1 LSTVSDSRSAL
12 EGFSWELVR
21 DLSEQGLV
29 LWLSSSEG
37 VETDGVGVE
46 VELATDEA
54 VRPEL
59 VDGEGVAEQADL
71 ATIIG
76 SSEEDDLACG
86 MSLKVLPPRLGE
98 GLPEGGCQDA
108 FGGSGS
114 CGGNE
119 SGGLIL
125 KSLQGV
131 EMEASPDLGLP
142 AAVVA
147 LDGGLEA
154 GLARGS
160 EDGGHLQGEAKTGD
174 TAEVIGI
181 LMGSLEP
188 RVVVE
193 LGVAGQ
199 TDLTPVFEQCQGSAL
214 RRDGRSWP
222 RGCQAAVK
230 GDGIKDFDVD
240 SAFNDKAGDDVDA
253 IALDLTGA
261 DPRQV
266 PTARRGWAPR
276 PSTTIQN
283 SPPLQDATDRA
294 NRGDLALSLLDQ
306 FSPDRDIT
314 VLSQI
319 ACLLEFSAKFENL
332 FLGILADPIGRL
344 AQRTGK
350 VVRPVHAIQ
359 PLFLGAINPAVN
371 RTETESKTPGNRA
384 DRFALTDGS
393 NHGSASSLDRV
404 FLKPCSLLF
413 GRRADH
419 IRGVGPTRLQA
430 RARRV
435 EADGVWKAA
444 EYGAFPHPLENAARF
459 PHLPHALTAAAR
471 FRGEIP
477 ETGATSMKL
486 DLESLTVA

>member
-37 VETDGVGVE
+37 VEADDVGVE
-46 VELATDEA
+46 VELAADEA
-54 VRPEL
+54 VRPEW

-71 ATIIG
+71 ATIVG
-76 SSEEDDLACG
+76 SSEENNFPCG
-86 MSLKVLPPRLGE
+86 MSLKVLPPRLRE

-114 CGGNE
+114 RGGNE
-119 SGGLIL
+119 PGGLIL

-131 EMEASPDLGLP
+131 VMEASPDLGLP

-147 LDGGLEA
+147 FDGGLEA
-154 GLARGS
+154 GLARWS
-160 EDGGHLQGEAKTGD
+160 EDGYHLKGEAKTGD
-174 TAEVIGI
+174 TTKVIGI

-193 LGVAGQ
+193 LGVARQ
-199 TDLTPVFEQCQGSAL
+199 TDLPPVFDQGQGSAL

-222 RGCQAAVK
+222 GACQAAVK
-230 GDGIKDFDVD
+230 GDGIKDLDVD

-253 IALDLTGA
+253 IGLDLAGA

-266 PTARRGWAPR
+266 PTARRRWAPY
-276 PSTTIQN
+276 PSTTVQS

-294 NRGDLALSLLDQ
+294 NRGDLAMSSLDQ
-306 FSPDRDIT
+306 FPPDGYIT

-319 ACLLEFSAKFENL
+319 ACLLEFSAKLENL
-332 FLGILADPIGRL
+332 FLGMPVGPVGWLAE
-344 AQRTGK
+344 RTGGT
-350 VVRPVHAIQ
+350 VRPVHPIQ
-359 PLFLGAINPAVN
+359 PLFLDATNPAVN
-371 RTETESKTPGNRA
+371 RTETQPKTPGNRA

-393 NHGSASSLDRV
+393 DHGSAASLDRV
-404 FLKPCSLLF
+404 FLKPRSLLF

-419 IRGVGPTRLQA
+419 IRRVGPSHLPTRA
-430 RARRV
+430 WPV

-444 EYGAFPHPLENAARF
+444 EYAAFPHPLENAARF
-459 PHLPHALTAAAR
+459 PHLPQAQTTTTTSTRKEPGA
-471 FRGEIP
+471 P
-477 ETGATSMKL
+477 ENSMKT
-486 DLESLTVA
+486 DLQSLTVA

>member
-1 LSTVSDSRSAL
+1 
-12 EGFSWELVR
+12 LV
-21 DLSEQGLV
+21 V
-29 LWLSSSEG
+29 WLSSSEG
-37 VETDGVGVE
+37 VEADGVGVE
-46 VELATDEA
+46 VELAADES

-71 ATIIG
+71 AAIVG
-76 SSEEDDLACG
+76 ASEEDNLAYG
-86 MSLKVLPPRLGE
+86 MSLKVLAPRLRE

-119 SGGLIL
+119 PGGLIL

-131 EMEASPDLGLP
+131 VVEASPDLGLP

-147 LDGGLEA
+147 FDGGLEA
-154 GLARGS
+154 GLARWS
-160 EDGGHLQGEAKTGD
+160 EDGYHLKGEAKTGD

-193 LGVAGQ
+193 LGVARQ
-199 TDLTPVFEQCQGSAL
+199 TDLTPVFDQGQGSVL

-222 RGCQAAVK
+222 GGCQAAVK
-230 GDGIKDFDVD
+230 GDGVENFDID

-253 IALDLTGA
+253 IGLNLAGA

-266 PTARRGWAPR
+266 PTARRGWAPH
-276 PSTTIQN
+276 PSTTIQS

-294 NRGDLALSLLDQ
+294 KRGDLAMSSLDQ
-306 FSPDRDIT
+306 FPPDRDIT

-319 ACLLEFSAKFENL
+319 AYLLEFSAKLENL
-332 FLGILADPIGRL
+332 LLGIPADPIGWL
-344 AQRTGK
+344 AERTWGA
-350 VVRPVHAIQ
+350 VRPVHAVQ
-359 PLFLGAINPAVN
+359 PVFLGATNPAMN
-371 RTETESKTPGNRA
+371 RTETQSETPGNRA

-404 FLKPCSLLF
+404 FLEPCSLLF

-419 IRGVGPTRLQA
+419 IRRVGPTRLPACA
-430 RARRV
+430 RPV

-459 PHLPHALTAAAR
+459 PHLPQALTTAAR
-471 FRGEIP
+471 SSGKRPKARGELN
-477 ETGATSMKL
+477 EN
-486 DLESLTVA
+486 